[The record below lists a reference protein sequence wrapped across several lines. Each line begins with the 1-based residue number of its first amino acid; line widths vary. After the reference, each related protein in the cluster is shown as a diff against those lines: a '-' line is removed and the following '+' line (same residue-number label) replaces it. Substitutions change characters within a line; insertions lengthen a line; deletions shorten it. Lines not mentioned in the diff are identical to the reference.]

1 MSNGMSPQARALL
14 RASRSFDDPS
24 DADSRR
30 VRASVLARV
39 GVAAG
44 VGAAIGAT
52 TSALSFGGVFGSTVG
67 KIGAAMVL
75 VAGLSAGTYVV
86 TTSQRQ
92 HAPAVATTL
101 PAALPRSVAQPVVPA
116 PKATEDKM
124 EAAAQ
129 QLDVG
134 TRIRPPMAR
143 PRVRRATPDLEG
155 EVSLLEAAD
164 AELRRGDADAAL
176 ARLAEHAARYPSG
189 ALVYERE
196 GVRAIALCRSGRIA
210 DGRAVADRF
219 LGSARK
225 SSLATRVRTACGID
239 KPVD

>member
-101 PAALPRSVAQPVVPA
+101 PAALPRSVAQRS
-116 PKATEDKM
+116 E
-124 EAAAQ
+124 ERR
-129 QLDVG
+129 VG
-134 TRIRPPMAR
+134 EEGRSRWS
-143 PRVRRATPDLEG
+143 PD
-155 EVSLLEAAD
+155 
-164 AELRRGDADAAL
+164 
-176 ARLAEHAARYPSG
+176 
-189 ALVYERE
+189 
-196 GVRAIALCRSGRIA
+196 
-210 DGRAVADRF
+210 
-219 LGSARK
+219 
-225 SSLATRVRTACGID
+225 
-239 KPVD
+239 

>member
-1 MSNGMSPQARALL
+1 MRDELSPQARALL

-24 DADSRR
+24 AADTRR

-39 GVAAG
+39 GTAAG
-44 VGAAIGAT
+44 VGAAIGVT
-52 TSALSFGGVFGSTVG
+52 TSALSFGGVFGSTAS

-86 TTSQRQ
+86 TTHRA
-92 HAPAVATTL
+92 HAPAVSQTM
-101 PAALPRSVAQPVVPA
+101 PASLSRSAAQPVMPM
-116 PKATEDKM
+116 PKLEDKA
-124 EAAAQ
+124 ELPAQ
-129 QLDVG
+129 PLELG
-134 TRIRPPMAR
+134 TRVRPPINR
-143 PRVRRATPDLEG
+143 PHVRRATPDLEG

-164 AELRRGDADAAL
+164 AELRRGDSDAAL
-176 ARLAEHAARYPSG
+176 ARLAEHAAKYPSG

-196 GVRAIALCRSGRIA
+196 GVRAIALCRSGRVA
-210 DGRAVADRF
+210 EGRAVADRF

-225 SSLATRVRTACGID
+225 SSLATRVRTACAID

>member
-39 GVAAG
+39 GAAAG

-86 TTSQRQ
+86 TTSHRE
-92 HAPAVATTL
+92 HAPAVATTV
-101 PAALPRSVAQPVVPA
+101 PAALPRTVAQPVVPM

-134 TRIRPPMAR
+134 TRIQPPMSR

-176 ARLAEHAARYPSG
+176 ARLAEHG
-189 ALVYERE
+189 
-196 GVRAIALCRSGRIA
+196 
-210 DGRAVADRF
+210 
-219 LGSARK
+219 
-225 SSLATRVRTACGID
+225 
-239 KPVD
+239 